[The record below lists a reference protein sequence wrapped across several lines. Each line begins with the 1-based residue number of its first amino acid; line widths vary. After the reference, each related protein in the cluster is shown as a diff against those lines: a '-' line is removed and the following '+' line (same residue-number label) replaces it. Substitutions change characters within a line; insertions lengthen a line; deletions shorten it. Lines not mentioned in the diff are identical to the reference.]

1 MKTALSLIRERFVI
15 DDPKLEFLVK
25 NNCIIPKGRE
35 HIFQCG
41 IGMFLRGE
49 FYEAMH
55 ILAPQTENLFRNIAK
70 EVGGLT
76 VTLENDGSSNEKV
89 LSSIFT
95 LPEMLDCY
103 DNDILFVF
111 KGLLNEQAGANIR
124 NKVAHGMIE
133 AEACSS
139 GACLYFGAA
148 LIKLLTYTSIPCYQL
163 LKSSEKL
170 KCLKR
175 PVEA

>member
-1 MKTALSLIRERFVI
+1 M
-15 DDPKLEFLVK
+15 
-25 NNCIIPKGRE
+25 
-35 HIFQCG
+35 HIFEVYGRVCDDL
-41 IGMFLRGE
+41 LRRE
-49 FYEAMH
+49 QISKPFYESIRHLRYPVKEAFV
-55 ILAPQTENLFRNIAK
+55 LAPQTENLFRNIAK

-163 LKSSEKL
+163 LKSS
-170 KCLKR
+170 
-175 PVEA
+175 

>member
-1 MKTALSLIRERFVI
+1 MKSSRILRE
-15 DDPKLEFLVK
+15 
-25 NNCIIPKGRE
+25 
-35 HIFQCG
+35 IFNVQ
-41 IGMFLRGE
+41 M
-49 FYEAMH
+49 
-55 ILAPQTENLFRNIAK
+55 
-70 EVGGLT
+70 
-76 VTLENDGSSNEKV
+76 
-89 LSSIFT
+89 
-95 LPEMLDCY
+95 LPS
-103 DNDILFVF
+103 VV
-111 KGLLNEQAGANIR
+111 LNEQAGANIR